1 MLYQLCVALHVLA
14 AITAFGGIAVV
25 PLLRRHAGDGV
36 AAARVERDLARRVV
50 TPAMTVSL
58 VTGLVQV
65 ATGPYAFGDVWV
77 DSGLTVLLALFAL
90 MGAGVTR
97 DAKALVAMG
106 EGSDAAG
113 SVGAEGTVTSPEWG
127 ARRRRLDRWWILA
140 AVLAT
145 IAVLLMEL
153 RPG

>member
-1 MLYQLCVALHVLA
+1 MLYQLCVALHVLS
-14 AITAFGGIAVV
+14 AIVAFGGIAVV
-25 PLLRRHAGDGV
+25 PLLRRHAGDPV
-36 AAARVERDLARRVV
+36 AAARVELALARRVV
-50 TPAMTVSL
+50 TPAMVGSL

-65 ATGPYAFGDVWV
+65 AAGPYAFGDVWV

-97 DAKALVAMG
+97 DARALVAI
-106 EGSDAAG
+106 
-113 SVGAEGTVTSPEWG
+113 GAEAGAGGDGWG
-127 ARRRRLDRWWILA
+127 DRRRRLDRWWVLA

-145 IAVLLMEL
+145 VAVLLMEL